1 MRLHILGDFLR
12 VCVSLCK
19 IPMSSSS
26 KATWHSEIFIVNSR
40 STTYAIVKQI
50 PGSYRRQ
57 KNEILAVSTCHT
69 GDDGAKTTAS
79 TMITMTST
87 TTTTPIVTVN
97 FQFSHLIKE
106 HNLKLSMWHD
116 IGGWHLFFLSSFVAL
131 FLN

>member
-1 MRLHILGDFLR
+1 MAD
-12 VCVSLCK
+12 
-19 IPMSSSS
+19 
-26 KATWHSEIFIVNSR
+26 
-40 STTYAIVKQI
+40 
-50 PGSYRRQ
+50 
-57 KNEILAVSTCHT
+57 STCHT

-79 TMITMTST
+79 TMITMTRT

-97 FQFSHLIKE
+97 FQFSHLLKE